1 MADRLRIFVSVGPD
15 LEAER
20 EVVGQAIA
28 SLPISLGWEI
38 KYTPFRGE
46 RSDPSAEVVANC
58 DFYALLLGADI
69 SAPMGSELRTA
80 MTTGKRIIA
89 FLKEGPRTAAARFF
103 ARQSGVAWMRFGN
116 EESLRRPLQKSVVG
130 QILEAPEEYRITV
143 ADWEA
148 LSALSA
154 ELEEEPSR
162 GREEAT
168 PWHGGAGGDA
178 VIVSPER
185 DLPSEGVLIGGGHDS
200 S

>member
-1 MADRLRIFVSVGPD
+1 MAERLFIFVSVGPD

-20 EVVGQAIA
+20 EVIGQAIA

-46 RSDPSAEVVANC
+46 RSDPTAFAVANC

-80 MTTGKRIIA
+80 LAAGKRAIA

-103 ARQSGVAWMRFGN
+103 ARQSGMAWKRFDD
-116 EESLRRPLQKSVVG
+116 EESLRHLLQKSIVE
-130 QILEAPEEYRITV
+130 QILHSPEKYRITV

-154 ELEEEPSR
+154 EAEQEKSR
-162 GREEAT
+162 GGEQPA
-168 PWHGGAGGDA
+168 PWHGGAGRDA
-178 VIVSPER
+178 IIVSPER
-185 DLPSEGVLIGGGHDS
+185 DLPSEGVPIGGDHDS
-200 S
+200 P